1 MLPSILSWWNCIFS
15 RGWTCWRFISSRL
28 CCCLLRSIVR
38 GLQLME
44 CHGDRVLALANRKQ
58 DTCWSGMRWV
68 WLAMFFCLQQ
78 ENHSAAFLLDL
89 FELFLEVY
97 RDLQS
102 SDFPR
107 VHSSLPCSWGTSP
120 PSWSCCFSWQWRYP
134 NKQDL
139 NSSAPPIT
147 LPIQTLTFY
156 SQPPSPAAVLPQ
168 GQAQIFLA
176 PMLMFLKC
184 LSADSKPDS

>member
-15 RGWTCWRFISSRL
+15 RGWTCWRFISSWL
-28 CCCLLRSIVR
+28 CCCLLRTIVR

-44 CHGDRVLALANRKQ
+44 CHGDRVLALADRKQ

-120 PSWSCCFSWQWRYP
+120 PSRSCCSPWQWRYP
-134 NKQDL
+134 QQTRSQQL
-139 NSSAPPIT
+139 SSTHHSA
-147 LPIQTLTFY
+147 Y
-156 SQPPSPAAVLPQ
+156 SDTDILFSASFSCCCFAAGTSPDIFGTNANVLEMS
-168 GQAQIFLA
+168 F
-176 PMLMFLKC
+176 
-184 LSADSKPDS
+184 SW